1 LQDHLD
7 AQAARIGLRLRPRIR
22 LRGFDDICRM
32 ASAGAGVGIVPETAA
47 RRCRKSMQISV
58 KRLAE
63 DWAVR
68 RLSLCTRSDT
78 ELTPLAQSLLE
89 HLEGEG
95 EGPVFTLTK
104 YKGWPPAG
112 SERLWHRR

>member
-1 LQDHLD
+1 
-7 AQAARIGLRLRPRIR
+7 
-22 LRGFDDICRM
+22 
-32 ASAGAGVGIVPETAA
+32 
-47 RRCRKSMQISV
+47 MQISV